1 MEKLFTRIEHVA
13 IAARD
18 PEALAAWYGKN
29 LGFSVRITFDNGADK
44 PKTYMIALD
53 NREPY
58 IEIIPA
64 DRTQPLH
71 ERANNDP
78 GISHLAICVSDFD
91 AALKSL
97 VAAGAR
103 REGDE
108 RKAPYESRVQFFRDP
123 EGNLFHLLFRP
134 STLPKHGG

>member
-1 MEKLFTRIEHVA
+1 MNKLFTRIEHVA

-18 PEALAAWYGKN
+18 PEALAAWYVAN
-29 LGFSVRITFDNGADK
+29 LGFNIRITFDNGPGK
-44 PKTYMIALD
+44 PKTYMIAME

-64 DRTQPLH
+64 DLSQTVR
-71 ERANNDP
+71 EKANTDP

-97 VAAGAR
+97 VSAGAR

-108 RKAPYESRVQFFRDP
+108 RKAPYGARVQFFRDL

-134 STLPKHGG
+134 TGLPEA

>member
-1 MEKLFTRIEHVA
+1 MGQLFTRIEHLA

-18 PEALAAWYGKN
+18 PQALAAWYGAN

-44 PKTYMIALD
+44 PKTYMIGID
-53 NREPY
+53 KREPY

-64 DRTQPLH
+64 DLSQPAR
-71 ERANNDP
+71 EKANADP

-91 AALKSL
+91 GALKSL
-97 VAAGAR
+97 LAAGAK
-103 REGDE
+103 REFDE
-108 RKAPYESRVQFFRDP
+108 RKAPYGARVQFFRDP

-134 STLPKHGG
+134 TELPKS

>member
-1 MEKLFTRIEHVA
+1 MHRLFTRIEHVA

-18 PEALAAWYGKN
+18 PEALAAWYGSH
-29 LGFSVRITFDNGADK
+29 LGFGVRITFDNGPEK

-64 DRTQPLH
+64 DLSHAPH
-71 ERANNDP
+71 ERANTDP
-78 GISHLAICVSDFD
+78 GLSHLAICVSDFD
-91 AALKSL
+91 AALKRL

-103 REGDE
+103 REGEE
-108 RKAPYESRVQFFRDP
+108 RKAPYDSRVQFFRDP

-134 STLPKHGG
+134 TGLPERKD